1 MTKENTT
8 KGSTRWVSSQAV
20 LTDTDWGVSGPLVVL
35 QAYPDGS
42 PHEPET
48 GVALIHH
55 GVPVTEAVAADVT
68 VHDGIR
74 RAAVARWKASKAYK
88 NTLESLSS
96 VKVPRSWRNNRVLWY
111 GTGNSIQRPGIN
123 QNEKEYTKGYICI
136 CISGS
141 LCCTGKINTPL

>member
-8 KGSTRWVSSQAV
+8 KGSTRWLSSQAV

-48 GVALIHH
+48 GVALINH
-55 GVPVTEAVAADVT
+55 GVPVTEAVTADVA

-74 RAAVARWKASKAYK
+74 GAAVASWKASKTNK

-96 VKVPRSWRNNRVLWY
+96 IKVPHSWRNNRVPRY
-111 GTGNSIQRPGIN
+111 GTGNSIQHPGIN
-123 QNEKEYTKGYICI
+123 QDGEEYAKGYICI
-136 CISGS
+136 CKTGS